1 MTKTMFRVLTKHG
14 VGHGRACFS
23 DGQMPAEGLSI
34 SSQHSEAEGHYR
46 SPLEREGRSSGTCQQ
61 VKKDI
66 EEPVIANNKGT
77 EWSTE
82 MT

>member
-1 MTKTMFRVLTKHG
+1 MVL
-14 VGHGRACFS
+14 VMGRAFFS
-23 DGQMPAEGLSI
+23 DGQMPAEVLSI
-34 SSQHSEAEGHYR
+34 SSQDWEAEGHYT

-61 VKKDI
+61 VKKDL
-66 EEPVIANNKGT
+66 EEPVTANNNDT

>member
-1 MTKTMFRVLTKHG
+1 MTKTMVL
-14 VGHGRACFS
+14 VMGRAFFS

-34 SSQHSEAEGHYR
+34 SSQDWEAEGHYT
-46 SPLEREGRSSGTCQQ
+46 SPLESEGRSSGTCQQ
-61 VKKDI
+61 VKKDL
-66 EEPVIANNKGT
+66 EEPVTANNNDT

>member
-1 MTKTMFRVLTKHG
+1 MVL
-14 VGHGRACFS
+14 VMGRACFS

-34 SSQHSEAEGHYR
+34 SSQDSEAEGHYR

-61 VKKDI
+61 VKKDL
-66 EEPVIANNKGT
+66 EEPVTANNNDT